1 MKIYLE
7 FKKSKFYKYSKVEL
21 YFEKPL
27 IDVDYDYFFIKI
39 KNKDEVLKLR
49 KLISQVDVKFTST
62 SLIYNILIL
71 DGYKIP
77 DIFKYRIN
85 KFYNYLN
92 KLGVLNVLSLL

>member
-1 MKIYLE
+1 MKVYIE

-21 YFEKPL
+21 YFEEPL
-27 IDVDYDYFFIKI
+27 INVDCDYFYIKV
-39 KNKDEVLKLR
+39 KNKDEILKLI
-49 KLISQVDVKFTST
+49 KLVNQVDVKFTPA

-92 KLGVLNVLSLL
+92 KLGILNVLS

>member
-21 YFEKPL
+21 YFEEPVKNK
-27 IDVDYDYFFIKI
+27 DYDYYYYEIV
-39 KNKDEVLKLR
+39 NKDEIFKLR
-49 KLISQVDVKFTST
+49 KLISQVDVKFTPT

-92 KLGVLNVLSLL
+92 KLGILNVLS

>member
-7 FKKSKFYKYSKVEL
+7 FKKSRFYRYSKVEL
-21 YFEKPL
+21 YFEEPAKNK
-27 IDVDYDYFFIKI
+27 DYDYYYYEIT
-39 KNKDEVLKLR
+39 NKENILKFK
-49 KLISQVDVKFTST
+49 KLISQVDVKFTPA

-92 KLGVLNVLSLL
+92 KLGILNVLS

>member
-7 FKKSKFYKYSKVEL
+7 FKKSRFYRYSKVEL
-21 YFEKPL
+21 YFEEPIKTK
-27 IDVDYDYFFIKI
+27 DCDYYYYEIT
-39 KNKDEVLKLR
+39 NKENILKFK
-49 KLISQVDVKFTST
+49 KLINQVDVKFTST

-92 KLGVLNVLSLL
+92 KLGILNVLS

>member
-1 MKIYLE
+1 MKVYIE

-21 YFEKPL
+21 YFEEPVRNK
-27 IDVDYDYFFIKI
+27 DYDYYYYEIT
-39 KNKDEVLKLR
+39 NKEDILKLK

-85 KFYNYLN
+85 KFYNYLK
-92 KLGVLNVLSLL
+92 KLGVLNVLS